1 PRSGRSRRTCC
12 CSSPSAGSECTSR
25 GCRGGRGAEQAIEEH
40 TDPVIGGAA
49 ARVGPWSAAAVTI
62 ALSLAAAGVA
72 GTGPGSAGLQGV
84 GLKLLVMPVLW
95 AVPGALIAAH
105 GTAVGIVSPA
115 GGVLAHRDTDLLP
128 ADE

>member
-1 PRSGRSRRTCC
+1 M
-12 CSSPSAGSECTSR
+12 
-25 GCRGGRGAEQAIEEH
+25 
-40 TDPVIGGAA
+40 IGGAA

-128 ADE
+128 ADEGRHAGPLLEALDSALSDVDIAPADL